1 MNIADVFVVAQEKDS
16 AALHY
21 ELVNTLLPKTNVK
34 AQTRVSAYESLSKF
48 AEIQNEDSMAL
59 YYWKLYIKW
68 LNRVRDEREQTNV
81 YGIQR
86 KYDYEALQNEMH
98 LKVIQRQRLII
109 ILSVVVAWVLLAF
122 AISQIRLA
130 RIRRQ
135 EAEIKASLLR
145 FMHDNEEI
153 AKQSEAI
160 KKAHHDLERR
170 HQEMEEV
177 RQTLANQVE
186 KYKNAYV
193 ASDKK
198 LSKALLKEQQVMQKM
213 AVYLTHKN
221 DLALFDALKHSVLG
235 DQEYWDAMLKA
246 FDKQFPGMRKELVL
260 QHPDLTET
268 EQKVLLL
275 SYVDASGKT
284 LLYC

>member
-1 MNIADVFVVAQEKDS
+1 
-16 AALHY
+16 
-21 ELVNTLLPKTNVK
+21 
-34 AQTRVSAYESLSKF
+34 
-48 AEIQNEDSMAL
+48 
-59 YYWKLYIKW
+59 
-68 LNRVRDEREQTNV
+68 
-81 YGIQR
+81 
-86 KYDYEALQNEMH
+86 MH

-186 KYKNAYV
+186 EYKNAYV

-213 AVYLTHKN
+213 AVYLNHKN

-275 SYVDASGKT
+275 SYVDASREDT
-284 LLYC
+284 ALLLNTSIFMVDKLRTSVKKKMAEKS

>member
-1 MNIADVFVVAQEKDS
+1 
-16 AALHY
+16 
-21 ELVNTLLPKTNVK
+21 
-34 AQTRVSAYESLSKF
+34 
-48 AEIQNEDSMAL
+48 
-59 YYWKLYIKW
+59 
-68 LNRVRDEREQTNV
+68 VRDEREQTNV

-275 SYVDASGKT
+275 TYVDASREDT
-284 LLYC
+284 ALLLNTSIFMVDKLRTSVKKKMAEKS